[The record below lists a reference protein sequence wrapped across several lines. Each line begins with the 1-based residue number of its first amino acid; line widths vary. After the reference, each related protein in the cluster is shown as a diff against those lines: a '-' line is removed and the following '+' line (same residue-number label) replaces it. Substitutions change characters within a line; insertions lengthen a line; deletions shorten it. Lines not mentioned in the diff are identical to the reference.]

1 MTRATR
7 LALAA
12 TFGRF
17 PHGPVYVVDM
27 GSWRHYVCRMCEV
40 GAIVELAYH
49 REFARAFLGVHAVL
63 PDPAWLERVERARA
77 GVGGRG

>member
-40 GAIVELAYH
+40 GAVTGRY
-49 REFARAFLGVHAVL
+49 RRGQVKAFLGVHAVQ
-63 PDPAWLERVERARA
+63 PDPAWLERVEAA
-77 GVGGRG
+77 QKAVAAHA